1 MPLVA
6 AAVCPH
12 PPALVPEIAA
22 GAAAELNDL
31 RAACDAAVDRL
42 LGSPADRLLV
52 VGSDSLTREHPSPF
66 YGSFA
71 PWGVPL
77 DVQLGDG
84 MPRRYLP
91 LPLSLLVAAWL
102 LRRRAEHPRAERP
115 MVWSMRGIAQDAD
128 PADCVRL
135 GESIDDPR
143 PWAALVMGDG
153 TACRGVKAPGY
164 DDPRA
169 QPYDDRVAEA
179 LAGAD
184 AAALR
189 GLDPELSAQL
199 LVAGRAPW
207 QVLAGAAAAA
217 GDGWRGD
224 LTYYAAPYGVAY
236 FVASWESA

>member
-1 MPLVA
+1 VPLIA

-12 PPALVPEIAA
+12 PPVIVPEIAA
-22 GAAAELNDL
+22 GAAGELDEL
-31 RAACDAAVDRL
+31 RTACDTAIDRL
-42 LGSPADRLLV
+42 LDSGARRLLV
-52 VGSDSLTREHPSPF
+52 VGGDSSTREYPYPLW
-66 YGSFA
+66 GSFA
-71 PWGVPL
+71 PWGVPME
-77 DVQLGDG
+77 VRLGDG

-102 LRRRAEHPRAERP
+102 LRRRTTDDTSC
-115 MVWSMRGIAQDAD
+115 SMRGVARDAD

-135 GESIDDPR
+135 GESIDDPQ

-153 TACRGVKAPGY
+153 TACRGIKAPGY

-217 GDGWRGD
+217 GHRWRGD

-236 FVASWESA
+236 FVASWEAA